1 MVTDLGLD
9 GVQWNIVLSVFFVP
23 YILLEIPSNMLLK
36 RFKRPSYYLGILI
49 VCWGIVMTMMGVV
62 KNFAGLLATRILLG
76 VFEFVHTQPIRC
88 DLADTLTERAFSQAQ
103 FTSAHFGTC
112 QRTLPPESPTS
123 TAHLLFQALSAE
135 FSPHVSLRWMALADT
150 KGES

>member
-49 VCWGIVMTMMGVV
+49 VCWGIVMTCMGVV
-62 KNFAGLLATRILLG
+62 KDFAGLLTTRILLG
-76 VFEFVHTQPIRC
+76 VFEYVHT
-88 DLADTLTERAFSQAQ
+88 RA
-103 FTSAHFGTC
+103 
-112 QRTLPPESPTS
+112 
-123 TAHLLFQALSAE
+123 
-135 FSPHVSLRWMALADT
+135 VSL
-150 KGES
+150 KFS